1 MHKKSAMCTSSQDTV
16 RLLMGTVFPRSTANV
31 CGNAAWE
38 RGMMHSKIKPLLA
51 LVLGGFSAVSKGASV
66 EIDKNIS
73 N

>member
-1 MHKKSAMCTSSQDTV
+1 
-16 RLLMGTVFPRSTANV
+16 MGTVFPRSTANV